1 MKKLFLGLALT
12 ALASGAY
19 AADPAAD
26 QVVVDIPT
34 YNWTGFHMGVGL
46 GGQFT
51 SSASSALAD
60 DDYTDTFL
68 ETQGDLDAAAAFVTL
83 DAGYDYQM
91 QNWVV
96 GAFANLDFSS
106 GSDSHGVVG
115 GEDDDSFSSRVEW
128 GNSWGVGAR
137 VGYLVNQRIL
147 LYALGGYGQQEI
159 TATNPHT
166 IDSGNDNQDDRF
178 ETGGWQGSGFVG
190 GGIEALLRENL
201 SLKAEYRYAHYSGF
215 SGSGEAVGV
224 LFADEDDFQ
233 SADVDDTE
241 SHTIRAVLSLRFG
254 TGG

>member
-1 MKKLFLGLALT
+1 MKKLFLGLMLT
-12 ALASGAY
+12 ALASGAH

-26 QVVVDIPT
+26 QVIIDSPPI
-34 YNWTGFHMGVGL
+34 YNWTGFHVGVGL
-46 GGQFT
+46 GGQFA
-51 SSASSALAD
+51 SSASSALVD
-60 DDYTDTFL
+60 DDFTDIFL
-68 ETQGDLDAAAAFVTL
+68 ETQGDLDAAAAFLTL

-106 GSDSHGVVG
+106 GSDSHGVTLG
-115 GEDDDSFSSRVEW
+115 LNEFSSRVEW

-137 VGYLVNQRIL
+137 VGYLVNQRVL

-166 IDSGNDNQDDRF
+166 IDGGSDNEDDGF
-178 ETGGWQGSGFVG
+178 EAGGWQGSGFVG

-201 SLKAEYRYAHYSGF
+201 SLKAEYRYARYSGF
-215 SGSGEAVGV
+215 SGSGPAVGIWIPE
-224 LFADEDDFQ
+224 DGEDDFQ

-241 SHTIRAVLSLRFG
+241 SHTIRAVLSFRFNP
-254 TGG
+254 